1 MCSKLRS
8 LRLTLIFIMITIA
21 SSLEN
26 ASNRTIGTNI
36 FLIRIM
42 FHLVFVNF
50 GQNNHKVFHK

>member
-1 MCSKLRS
+1 VCSKLRS
-8 LRLTLIFIMITIA
+8 LRLTLIFMNTIA
-21 SSLEN
+21 SLLEN

-50 GQNNHKVFHK
+50 GQNNHKVFHKY